1 MSSGF
6 QKTSSQIF
14 LTLFIGVIVLSFMFS
29 GPFIDS
35 GTPDSVGRV
44 GDHSVKIR
52 EFNAEV
58 ERQSQLYSQFMK
70 QGKPLTTKEMKQFK
84 VYDNAIASL
93 ANKKLRF
100 ILADEIGIPV
110 SKEEIIQNIKDTPYF
125 KTGEKFDINRY
136 KGLLAANRITPEDY
150 EEDTLNTI
158 KATKLQD
165 IIQYVPVSENL
176 SADLNKLYNMEK
188 SVMSYVLNSGELK
201 KTITV
206 TDKEIKDFLAKDVN
220 LARTKSIFEQ
230 RKANLSQK
238 EQVKARHILFKID
251 DKTNASKALENAKK
265 IRKQLTKSNFS
276 NMAKKHTDEIPGK
289 ESGGNLNWVSKGM
302 MVKPFE
308 QKLFSMKKGD
318 ISEPVKTQFGYHII
332 FAEDKKEAKTAKFDD
347 HKNEIAKESL
357 QNERDTKE
365 LMSGAVAE
373 IKARLEK
380 GRSLKPMVTKYK
392 LAVEKEKVINRLE
405 GDKDSLD
412 VKPEQLNEIFTSNK
426 KFHVFETPT
435 KTTFTI
441 VSNAKSTEKKE
452 FNITSTQNIISQ
464 KVTQALIQDLGKV
477 YLFKQNSSAVLPN

>member
-1 MSSGF
+1 
-6 QKTSSQIF
+6 
-14 LTLFIGVIVLSFMFS
+14 
-29 GPFIDS
+29 
-35 GTPDSVGRV
+35 
-44 GDHSVKIR
+44 
-52 EFNAEV
+52 
-58 ERQSQLYSQFMK
+58 
-70 QGKPLTTKEMKQFK
+70 
-84 VYDNAIASL
+84 
-93 ANKKLRF
+93 
-100 ILADEIGIPV
+100 
-110 SKEEIIQNIKDTPYF
+110 
-125 KTGEKFDINRY
+125 
-136 KGLLAANRITPEDY
+136 
-150 EEDTLNTI
+150 
-158 KATKLQD
+158 
-165 IIQYVPVSENL
+165 
-176 SADLNKLYNMEK
+176 
-188 SVMSYVLNSGELK
+188 
-201 KTITV
+201 
-206 TDKEIKDFLAKDVN
+206 
-220 LARTKSIFEQ
+220 
-230 RKANLSQK
+230 
-238 EQVKARHILFKID
+238 
-251 DKTNASKALENAKK
+251 
-265 IRKQLTKSNFS
+265 
-276 NMAKKHTDEIPGK
+276 MAKKHTDEIPGK